1 MTTYTCPKCKH
12 QWQPPTP
19 LELARNYIAGS
30 NPVLLVGAFLFT
42 GVVGF
47 ALAILLVFIIGMV
60 IM

>member
-19 LELARNYIAGS
+19 LEILRDHLAHSNPLLIAG
-30 NPVLLVGAFLFT
+30 AFFCT

-47 ALAILLVFIIGMV
+47 SLAILLVFIIGMV
-60 IM
+60 IR